1 MRHLNA
7 VVLAIACLTALGGEA
22 FAQHAGHDKNA
33 VPATRPAQCLQA
45 NAKPSLLCAEVPS
58 PQFDANGTLW
68 VAWTQNDHVYVAHS
82 QDGAKTSSIPVRVT
96 PTPLSIDKNG
106 ENRPKVAPAPNGD
119 LYVSFTAK
127 GKKKYTGVVYFSRSL
142 DGGKTF
148 SNPMPV
154 SDEAVPTSQRFD
166 AMQVGPDGRIY
177 VAWLDKRDLV
187 AVKMNKAAYRGAAL
201 YYAVSEDRG
210 KSFQTN
216 VNGADHSCECCR
228 VAMAVDVDGAP
239 AIVWRHVF
247 EPNLRDHAVMK
258 LNADGT
264 PGPMVRLSE
273 DKWALDGCPHHGPAI
288 SIDAQ
293 GVWHVT
299 WYTDGE
305 ARQGQFYAHSTDG
318 GKSFSAPMGFGDGAR
333 QAEHPSVLAAG
344 GSVYVIWKEFS
355 GEVDEVFVMQ
365 SADQGRTWSAPLRV
379 ASTADASDHPFLIE
393 DGHWVHA
400 SWATAMEG
408 LRLFKVAPIP
418 MR

>member
-1 MRHLNA
+1 MLVTGYA

-187 AVKMNKAAYRGAAL
+187 AAKMNKAA
-201 YYAVSEDRG
+201 
-210 KSFQTN
+210 
-216 VNGADHSCECCR
+216 
-228 VAMAVDVDGAP
+228 
-239 AIVWRHVF
+239 
-247 EPNLRDHAVMK
+247 
-258 LNADGT
+258 
-264 PGPMVRLSE
+264 
-273 DKWALDGCPHHGPAI
+273 
-288 SIDAQ
+288 
-293 GVWHVT
+293 
-299 WYTDGE
+299 
-305 ARQGQFYAHSTDG
+305 
-318 GKSFSAPMGFGDGAR
+318 
-333 QAEHPSVLAAG
+333 
-344 GSVYVIWKEFS
+344 
-355 GEVDEVFVMQ
+355 
-365 SADQGRTWSAPLRV
+365 
-379 ASTADASDHPFLIE
+379 
-393 DGHWVHA
+393 
-400 SWATAMEG
+400 
-408 LRLFKVAPIP
+408 
-418 MR
+418 